1 MYITNQKNTKARG
14 FINKTN
20 TIAMIKKSWLFLVL
34 VLFTTLTFA
43 QGKDEQAVAQAV
55 EKLRKAMID
64 ADRTT
69 LENLTSDKLTY
80 GHSPGYVEDKK
91 LFIDNIMSNKS
102 DFVTMDLSDQTI
114 SISDNVGLVRHKL
127 DAKTNNDGVPGEAHL
142 LVLLVWQ
149 KKGNQ
154 WKLLARQAVKQPTE
168 AAH

>member
-1 MYITNQKNTKARG
+1 MRGLGRINPTNFAVMMKR
-14 FINKTN
+14 
-20 TIAMIKKSWLFLVL
+20 SLLFFVL

-43 QGKDEQAVAQAV
+43 QSKDEQAVAQAV
-55 EKLRKAMID
+55 EKLRTAMID
-64 ADRTT
+64 ADRST
-69 LENLTSDKLTY
+69 LEALTSDKLTY

-91 LFIDNIMSNKS
+91 VFVENIVNNKS

-114 SISDNVGLVRHKL
+114 SISDNVALVRHKL
-127 DAKTNNDGVPGEAHL
+127 DAKTNNDGVAGEAHL

-154 WKLLARQAVKQPTE
+154 WKLLARQAVKQPTAA